1 VGSPFYKGLPPV
13 RLREE
18 KFCGPD
24 AQVKIA
30 SNAALVAESDII
42 TRLSDPALLRLT
54 DMFPRLYE
62 CKDCGG
68 FNGYRSRPKNLTER
82 FLLPLL
88 LLRPTRCGD
97 CFKRSYQ
104 SMFVKVRPRREP
116 KKAQNAIA

>member
-1 VGSPFYKGLPPV
+1 
-13 RLREE
+13 
-18 KFCGPD
+18 
-24 AQVKIA
+24 
-30 SNAALVAESDII
+30 
-42 TRLSDPALLRLT
+42 
-54 DMFPRLYE
+54 MFPRLYE

-104 SMFVKVRPRREP
+104 STLVKVRPRREP
-116 KKAQNAIA
+116 KKTQDAVA

>member
-1 VGSPFYKGLPPV
+1 
-13 RLREE
+13 
-18 KFCGPD
+18 
-24 AQVKIA
+24 
-30 SNAALVAESDII
+30 
-42 TRLSDPALLRLT
+42 
-54 DMFPRLYE
+54 MFPRLYE

-104 SMFVKVRPRREP
+104 FTFVKVRPRREP
-116 KKAQNAIA
+116 KKTQDAVA

>member
-1 VGSPFYKGLPPV
+1 VGSPFYKGLAPFP
-13 RLREE
+13 RGEE
-18 KFCGPD
+18 KLCGPD
-24 AQVKIA
+24 AQVEIA
-30 SNAALVAESDII
+30 SNAALVAESGII

-54 DMFPRLYE
+54 DMFSRLYE

>member
-1 VGSPFYKGLPPV
+1 VGSPLYKGLTPV
-13 RLREE
+13 RRGGE
-18 KFCGPD
+18 KLCGFG
-24 AQVKIA
+24 AQVEIP
-30 SNAALVAESDII
+30 SNAALVAKSDII
-42 TRLSDPALLRLT
+42 ARLFDPVLLRLT
-54 DMFPRLYE
+54 SMFPRLYE

-104 SMFVKVRPRREP
+104 STFVKVRPRREP
-116 KKAQNAIA
+116 KKTQNAIA

>member
-1 VGSPFYKGLPPV
+1 MGSLFYKGLTSVP
-13 RLREE
+13 REE
-18 KFCGPD
+18 GKSCGHD
-24 AQVKIA
+24 VQIEIA
-30 SNAALVAESDII
+30 SNAALVAKSGII
-42 TRLSDPALLRLT
+42 ARLCDPALLRLT
-54 DMFPRLYE
+54 VMFPRLYE

-104 SMFVKVRPRREP
+104 STFVKVRPRREP
-116 KKAQNAIA
+116 KKTQNAVA